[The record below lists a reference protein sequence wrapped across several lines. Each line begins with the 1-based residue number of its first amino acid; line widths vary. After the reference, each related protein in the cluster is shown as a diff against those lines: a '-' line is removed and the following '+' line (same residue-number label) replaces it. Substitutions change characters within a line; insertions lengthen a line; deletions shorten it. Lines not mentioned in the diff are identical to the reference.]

1 MFFVLESPDAMAS
14 LPIVNKNFSV
24 FGLVAQAAR
33 QAAVIFMRVREH
45 NATNVIDCYSR
56 LSKSSS
62 QSIDRL
68 LCFRTGIDDGDLIF
82 FDEINIDRSDIEGGW
97 KRDGDDVHTWRLRIC
112 LSSTRNSSRSR
123 ACFSK
128 RRDLSVR

>member
-62 QSIDRL
+62 Q
-68 LCFRTGIDDGDLIF
+68 GI
-82 FDEINIDRSDIEGGW
+82 
-97 KRDGDDVHTWRLRIC
+97 
-112 LSSTRNSSRSR
+112 
-123 ACFSK
+123 A
-128 RRDLSVR
+128 